1 MAGGNFIKGRGELKP
16 EIRLRL
22 YNEAIAHFES
32 ARAHFTAGRTEEALK
47 EIRKATGVVRAF
59 PEAYA
64 LAQAVYLQNHQPE
77 KAREQ
82 DGFFRHYGGNEG
94 VSLYR
99 LRNRVAKEVALGQK
113 FAPPPDFQVGTA
125 LGLSGVG
132 AGVLVLGMLLE
143 RVLKGGKFQRKGPGR
158 SLFLEPFPDEEEGE
172 PVSWFFKLCILLL
185 PAPLIFTLLVSWGL
199 RNYSEIV
206 PILLFAWILTDLG
219 LYLIFFAD
227 LSSLGGLRPGRR
239 GGS

>member
-1 MAGGNFIKGRGELKP
+1 MAGGNFRGRGELKP

-32 ARAHFTAGRTEEALK
+32 ARDHLAAGRSEEALK
-47 EIRKATGVVRAF
+47 EIRKATGVVKAF

-64 LAQAVYLQNHQPE
+64 LAQAVYLRNHQPE

-82 DGFFRHYGGNEG
+82 EGFFKHYGGNEG
-94 VSLYR
+94 ASLYH
-99 LRNRVAKEVALGQK
+99 LRDRVAKEVELRKK
-113 FAPPPDFQVGTA
+113 FAPPPDFQAGPA
-125 LGLSGVG
+125 LGFSAMG
-132 AGVLVLGMLLE
+132 AAALILGIFLE
-143 RVLKGGKFQRKGPGR
+143 RVLRRGKFQRKDPSR
-158 SLFLEPFPDEEEGE
+158 SLFLEPFHDEEEAE
-172 PVSWFFKLCILLL
+172 PVSWLFKLCVLLL
-185 PAPLIFTLLVSWGL
+185 PVPLIFALLVSWGL

-227 LSSLGGLRPGRR
+227 LSGLSGLRPRR
-239 GGS
+239 PSGN